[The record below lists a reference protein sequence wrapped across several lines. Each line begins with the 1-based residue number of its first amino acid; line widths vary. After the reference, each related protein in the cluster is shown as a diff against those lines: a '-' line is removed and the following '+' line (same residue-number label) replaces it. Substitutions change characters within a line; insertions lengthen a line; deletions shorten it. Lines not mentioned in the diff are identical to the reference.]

1 MYIECQQINDDQTTT
16 TTKQTQKKQNAPNY
30 LRKTSITGQKIR
42 KEPWGRQ
49 AYEEQKH
56 LEQ

>member
-1 MYIECQQINDDQTTT
+1 MPNRKTM
-16 TTKQTQKKQNAPNY
+16 TKKPTKETNATNH
-30 LRKTSITGQKIR
+30 LRKPSITGQKIR
-42 KEPWGRQ
+42 KEPWARQ

>member
-1 MYIECQQINDDQTTT
+1 M
-16 TTKQTQKKQNAPNY
+16 TKKQMQKKQNAPNH
-30 LRKTSITGQKIR
+30 LRKPSITGQKIR
-42 KEPWGRQ
+42 KEPWARQ

>member
-1 MYIECQQINDDQTTT
+1 MYIECQQINNDQTTT
-16 TTKQTQKKQNAPNY
+16 ATKQTQKKQNAPNR
-30 LRKTSITGQKIR
+30 LRKPSITGQKIR
-42 KEPWGRQ
+42 KEPWRRQ